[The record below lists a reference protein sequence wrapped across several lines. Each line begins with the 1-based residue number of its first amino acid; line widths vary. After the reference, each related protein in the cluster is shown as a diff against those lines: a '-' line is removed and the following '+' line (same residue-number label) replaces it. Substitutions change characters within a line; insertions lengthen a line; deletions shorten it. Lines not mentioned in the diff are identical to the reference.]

1 VDESGGKS
9 RVFAWGGGGGRGRG
23 EAGHRR
29 CNHGG
34 VGLNRHGTAH
44 SLSQITL
51 CEVKILEEEGNE
63 ATNSIL
69 YGARGREP
77 TPAGHAVKRA
87 ACWHVYLLTYLLT
100 CGLTAIGLP
109 M

>member
-1 VDESGGKS
+1 MIVGGTII
-9 RVFAWGGGGGRGRG
+9 V
-23 EAGHRR
+23 
-29 CNHGG
+29 
-34 VGLNRHGTAH
+34 LI

-87 ACWHVYLLTYLLT
+87 V
-100 CGLTAIGLP
+100 
-109 M
+109 

>member
-1 VDESGGKS
+1 MVCVVVRSWTRAAANLASLLGAG
-9 RVFAWGGGGGRGRG
+9 AAGGGGAEPATDDAITAVWVLISTR
-23 EAGHRR
+23 HR
-29 CNHGG
+29 
-34 VGLNRHGTAH
+34 TFTF

-77 TPAGHAVKRA
+77 TPAGLAVKRA
-87 ACWHVYLLTYLLT
+87 V
-100 CGLTAIGLP
+100 
-109 M
+109 